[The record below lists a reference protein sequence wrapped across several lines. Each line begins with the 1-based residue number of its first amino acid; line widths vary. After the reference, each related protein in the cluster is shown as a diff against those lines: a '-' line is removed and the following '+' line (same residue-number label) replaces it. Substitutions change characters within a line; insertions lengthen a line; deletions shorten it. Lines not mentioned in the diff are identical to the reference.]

1 MAVKKPLQ
9 DRRVREA
16 ERAPGPPKTS
26 RGVITGNT
34 LFCFA
39 IIGYG
44 IAGNRV
50 TGLDTLPF
58 AGIYQPTVV
67 VWAHTGKAA
76 TPWPCTTSCSYAA
89 TAAVFTQRNFP

>member
-1 MAVKKPLQ
+1 MADPFSF
-9 DRRVREA
+9 
-16 ERAPGPPKTS
+16 APS
-26 RGVITGNT
+26 QGVINSSAAIPHRT
-34 LFCFA
+34 L
-39 IIGYG
+39 
-44 IAGNRV
+44 AGNLV

-89 TAAVFTQRNFP
+89 TAAVFMQRNFPSR